1 MNPSEARA
9 LPADARLA
17 WLEIDLAAIRHNYR
31 IFRRRAGASTVVFA
45 VVKADAYGH
54 GAVDTARALAAEGV
68 DRLCVARMEEA
79 LELRAAGITAPLLV
93 FAPPLTAAC
102 AALAGEGITLTA
114 CDPAH
119 LDAIAA
125 AAAATGRT
133 LPVHIKV
140 DVGMGRLGVRPE
152 DALAF
157 ARAAAARPGITL
169 DGVMTHFPCA
179 DGPPRSVTE
188 RQIADFLAV
197 RAGLLDAGIRP
208 NVFHCANSAAA
219 LDFPEAHLD
228 AIRPGISLY
237 GQYPSADVVARV
249 PLRPAMAFRSRV
261 TFVKDVPA
269 GRGLSYGHTFVTRRP
284 SRVATVP
291 VGYADGYPRHA
302 SGRARALVRGTAV
315 PQVGRVCMDQIL
327 LDVTDLPAVTPGDTV
342 TLFGTD
348 GDASYTAEDFA
359 ADAGTI
365 GYEIT
370 TRIGKRLPRVL
381 AD

>member
-1 MNPSEARA
+1 MTPSDPAA
-9 LPADARLA
+9 LPPHAWLA

-31 IFRRRAGASTVVFA
+31 IFRDRAAASTAVFA

-54 GAVDTARALAAEGV
+54 GAVDVARALVEEGA
-68 DRLCVARMEEA
+68 DRLCVARVEEA
-79 LELRAAGITAPLLV
+79 LELRHAGISAPLLV
-93 FAPPLTAAC
+93 FAPPFEAQATAVPD
-102 AALAGEGITLTA
+102 GGIALTA
-114 CDPAH
+114 CDTAH

-125 AAAATGRT
+125 AAGSSGRT
-133 LPVHIKV
+133 LSVHMKV

-152 DALAF
+152 DALDF
-157 ARAAAARPGITL
+157 ARAAAARPGISL
-169 DGVMTHFPCA
+169 EGVMTHFPCA
-179 DGPPRSVTE
+179 DSPPRSVTE
-188 RQIADFLAV
+188 RQIADFLTV
-197 RAGLLDAGIRP
+197 RTALLDAGIRP
-208 NVFHCANSAAA
+208 RMFHCANSAAS

-237 GQYPSADVVARV
+237 GQYPGPDVAARV
-249 PLRPAMAFRSRV
+249 PLRPAMRFRSRV

-269 GRGLSYGHTFVTRRP
+269 GRGLSYGHTFVTEKP
-284 SRVATVP
+284 SRIATVP

-302 SGRARALVRGTAV
+302 SNRARALVHGVAV

-327 LDVTDLPAVTPGDTV
+327 LDVTGLPDVVPGDIV
-342 TLFGTD
+342 TLFGAD
-348 GDASYTAEDFA
+348 GDASYTAEEFA

-370 TRIGKRLPRVL
+370 TRIGKRLPRLL